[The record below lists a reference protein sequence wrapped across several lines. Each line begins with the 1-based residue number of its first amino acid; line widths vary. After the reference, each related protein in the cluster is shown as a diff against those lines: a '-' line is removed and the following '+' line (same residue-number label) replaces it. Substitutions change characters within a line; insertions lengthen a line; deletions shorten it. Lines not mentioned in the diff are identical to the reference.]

1 MIAQIKH
8 KECMWNKKNHAWS
21 KYHRYLLVCDS
32 SYVFPSTCWGKRRWT
47 TVPPQWNLKS
57 HVKCQQKDCIKR
69 GVKKK
74 SIKSRN
80 TSHKESFSRASTY
93 VIVIPRNFSCIF
105 VMNNNACYAL
115 QQLSAATVYS
125 TSAVVVIAGWL
136 KAS

>member
-1 MIAQIKH
+1 MHDETRRIMHDQNIIVICLSATAVRFSFNMLGV
-8 KECMWNKKNHAWS
+8 KEGGLPYPHNEISN
-21 KYHRYLLVCDS
+21 R
-32 SYVFPSTCWGKRRWT
+32 
-47 TVPPQWNLKS
+47 
-57 HVKCQQKDCIKR
+57 HVKCQHKDCFKR

-105 VMNNNACYAL
+105 VMNNNACYCMRCSSYQLL
-115 QQLSAATVYS
+115 QCKVL
-125 TSAVVVIAGWL
+125 VIAGWL